1 MRYAMLVMI
10 LLFAQSAQAQIN
22 VSPNITFTI
31 GKQVNVPP
39 RHYQAIPI
47 ANAQPGDQFDISLN
61 IRNAVYRDI
70 SAFVTDE
77 TDLNLF
83 HQGLP
88 FKRIGPGKRNAP
100 IHFSAKAWSYGTYY
114 LVLNNQYANFITK
127 KAQFQA
133 QIHTRMPTKVQAG
146 LRQALTKEYNQLKSE
161 FVFPDFDINVRPCGQ
176 SNAFSNPNITICSEL
191 LLQMARKKAGGALE
205 AIFLHELGHT
215 LLNLWGMPGYDNED
229 VADEFSAVLTLQR
242 PGGEKALDQELEW
255 FSSQSSVAEANNML
269 ARGDR
274 HALSI
279 QRIRNIQRIIH
290 NPKPVI
296 HRWNR
301 FLYPH
306 MTKRALESIVKK
318 PGPYGQ
324 PQLAQH
330 VLKMR
335 AHASNNGQSPHSEP
349 SSTS

>member
-1 MRYAMLVMI
+1 MRNALFLIV
-10 LLFAQSAQAQIN
+10 LLFAQPALAQ
-22 VSPNITFTI
+22 VHVYPNITFTI
-31 GKQVNVPP
+31 NKQVNVPP
-39 RHYQAIPI
+39 RHYKAIPI

-77 TDLNLF
+77 TNLNLY

-88 FKRIGPGKRNAP
+88 FKHVGPGRRNAP
-100 IHFSAKAWSYGTYY
+100 IHISAKAWSYGTYY
-114 LVLNNQYANFITK
+114 LVLDNQYANFITK
-127 KAQFQA
+127 KAEFQA
-133 QIHTRMPTKVQAG
+133 EIHTRMPAKVQAG
-146 LRQALTKEYNQLKSE
+146 LRKALTKEYEKLQSK
-161 FVFPDFDINVRPCGQ
+161 FIFPSFDINVRPCGQ

-191 LLQMARKKAGGALE
+191 LLQMAREKAGGALE

-229 VADEFSAVLTLQR
+229 IADEFSAVLTLQQ

-269 ARGDR
+269 AHGDR

-279 QRIRNIQRIIH
+279 QRIRNIQRIIQ

-306 MTKRALESIVKK
+306 MTRTALESIIKK

-324 PQLAQH
+324 SALAQH
-330 VLKMR
+330 VLDAR
-335 AHASNNGQSPHSEP
+335 THTSNTSPPSHADLLGAR
-349 SSTS
+349 